1 MSVPRLPDDVK
12 LICSLFSPEKGLLD
26 LVITELEGVFGPIDW
41 KSPEFIFDRTR
52 YYEREMGG
60 PLYRYFVA
68 FERLIRPDDLVE
80 IKLETNGMEMRHQ
93 RDGRRM
99 VNIDP
104 GYICLERL
112 ILATG
117 KNYTHRVYLSKGI
130 YADLTLVYH
139 KGGFRS
145 LPWTYRDYADSEIIG
160 YLNSLREG
168 YKRRL
173 RGIDKDV
180 TEGDQNG

>member
-1 MSVPRLPDDVK
+1 MSIPKVPEDVK
-12 LICSLFSPEKGLLD
+12 LFCSLFSPERDLLHR
-26 LVITELEGVFGPIDW
+26 VITELEGLFGPIDW
-41 KSPEFIFDRTR
+41 KSPEHLFDRTH

-60 PLYRYFVA
+60 PLYRYFLA
-68 FERLIRPDDLVE
+68 FENLIRPDDLVE
-80 IKLETNGMEMRHQ
+80 IKLATNDLEMRYL
-93 RDGRRM
+93 RGGRRM

-145 LPWTYRDYADSEIIG
+145 LPWTYKDYADPEIVSC
-160 YLNSLREG
+160 LNTLREG

-173 RGIDKDV
+173 RGLEKDV
-180 TEGDQNG
+180 DDGN